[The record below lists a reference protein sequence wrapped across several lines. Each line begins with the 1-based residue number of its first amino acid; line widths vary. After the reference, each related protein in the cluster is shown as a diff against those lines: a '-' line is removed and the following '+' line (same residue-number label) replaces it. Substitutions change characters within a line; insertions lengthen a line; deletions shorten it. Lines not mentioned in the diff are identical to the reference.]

1 MEEIAV
7 KKKSSY
13 VMMAVNLEG
22 KKLLI
27 VGGGAVAYKRFSQWQ
42 YRGAEIHVVAPQLC
56 DGFQREENTQERE
69 LVIHERSFE
78 LEDLDGVNMVYIATN
93 VEALNERVEALCH
106 EKGIWCSRSDCS
118 TPEIQSVAMIERG
131 AIQIGVSTGGKSPT
145 LVAEMK
151 MAIEGALNLEE
162 LDKRMDLMQKLKLR
176 LKADVPDQ
184 AQRAQ
189 ILKGAAQLT
198 LKDLENIMMNDQYV
212 GLINFLPK

>member
-7 KKKSSY
+7 KKKSPY

-22 KKLLI
+22 KKMLI
-27 VGGGAVAYKRFSQWQ
+27 VGGGPVAYKRFLQWQ
-42 YRGAEIHVVAPQLC
+42 YRGAQIHVVAPEFC
-56 DGFQREENTQERE
+56 DGFQREKTSQEGE
-69 LVIHERSFE
+69 LTLHQRPFK
-78 LEDLDGVNMVYIATN
+78 LEDLEGVHLVYIATN
-93 VEALNERVEALCH
+93 LEELNQSVEILCH
-106 EKGIWCSRSDCS
+106 EKGIWSSRSDCS

-131 AIQIGVSTGGKSPT
+131 AIQIGVSTGGKSPV

-151 MAIEGALNLEE
+151 TAIEGALDLEE
-162 LDKRMDLMQKLKLR
+162 MEKKMMLMQKLKLR

-189 ILKGAAQLT
+189 ILKGAAQLS